1 MIHRM
6 RLALLVR
13 KPIGK
18 LSSLYLL
25 THEHIAWA
33 GGNTN
38 YGAGPYT
45 AQVRSIAVTDY
56 STGTQYTY
64 GDTTGNWQSIKAAG
78 GSVNSAGSSGSSA
91 AAASAP
97 AVTAVSNGS
106 PLPFDGTHRDTSS
119 TYVTPSVYPWVAGPS
134 TLQTSTS
141 TATSIPGLPSE
152 WTVSASGKVVPPSAA
167 PVSELPLSFILP
179 YMQIR

>member
-1 MIHRM
+1 M
-6 RLALLVR
+6 
-13 KPIGK
+13 
-18 LSSLYLL
+18 
-25 THEHIAWA
+25 
-33 GGNTN
+33 
-38 YGAGPYT
+38 
-45 AQVRSIAVTDY
+45 TDY

-78 GSVNSAGSSGSSA
+78 GSVNSAGNGGSSA

-119 TYVTPSVYPWVAGPS
+119 TYVTPSVYPWVAGPT

-141 TATSIPGLPSE
+141 TATSIPGLPSG
-152 WTVSASGKVVPPSAA
+152 WTISASGKVVPPSAA
-167 PVSELPLSFILP
+167 PVSELTLFYLIVRFRCTNMNALVDVPTRLVFILFSTLS
-179 YMQIR
+179 IGHFFASGWWI